1 MVCLPS
7 DVRSSDTMGFDMM
20 HTSHIDRY
28 LVCLVG
34 RIGFAGLHVSV
45 VW

>member
-1 MVCLPS
+1 MVCLPG
-7 DVRSSDTMGFDMM
+7 DVRSSNAIGFDIM
-20 HTSHIDRY
+20 HTSHIDGY

-34 RIGFAGLHVSV
+34 RIGFAGLYVSV